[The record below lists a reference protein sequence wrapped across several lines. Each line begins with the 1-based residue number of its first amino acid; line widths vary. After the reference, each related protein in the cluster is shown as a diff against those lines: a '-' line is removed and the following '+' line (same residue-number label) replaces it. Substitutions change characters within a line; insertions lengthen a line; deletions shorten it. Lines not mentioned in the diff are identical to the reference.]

1 MTDFLGP
8 EDINEREREHTP
20 SPAESFVRQAML
32 LSFAACLMALVLP
45 TLAELELVVNA
56 NMPLAADAAVP
67 FYDPRIGGGSMLDR
81 AGTGVGEPLNV
92 IISGQ
97 SSPEVLTES
106 GFYQYALALGF
117 AEECLDIHLGAPMPA
132 NLGDGHGWV
141 NQTVELRHN
150 YAIGGTCAETVF
162 GGNHLRLFIQNGP
175 LADSGALFLAVSKE
189 EDLAEGHTITPDG
202 YDRGR
207 DLLVAGATGT
217 TKHGGVEFQTDV
229 QFLTGLL
236 QPGSQGINHGWLLTY
251 V

>member
-92 IISGQ
+92 
-97 SSPEVLTES
+97 SPPLCT
-106 GFYQYALALGF
+106 
-117 AEECLDIHLGAPMPA
+117 IMPA
-132 NLGDGHGWV
+132 
-141 NQTVELRHN
+141 QTVLPLQGH
-150 YAIGGTCAETVF
+150 
-162 GGNHLRLFIQNGP
+162 HLRAEFARGIDREWVLP
-175 LADSGALFLAVSKE
+175 VCTSSGLVS
-189 EDLAEGHTITPDG
+189 TS
-202 YDRGR
+202 
-207 DLLVAGATGT
+207 
-217 TKHGGVEFQTDV
+217 GVPSV
-229 QFLTGLL
+229 H
-236 QPGSQGINHGWLLTY
+236 SR
-251 V
+251 